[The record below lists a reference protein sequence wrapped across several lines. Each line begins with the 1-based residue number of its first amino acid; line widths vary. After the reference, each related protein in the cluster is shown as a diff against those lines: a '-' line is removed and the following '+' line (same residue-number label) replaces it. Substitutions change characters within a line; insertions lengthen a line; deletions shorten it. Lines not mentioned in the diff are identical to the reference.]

1 MTEAALVHQLTDV
14 GLAPGRNVLV
24 HCSLRAVGGS
34 AEAVYGALRAVVG
47 DAASIV
53 VPTHTAINSATSS
66 AYRDA
71 TRHLDAAGLADYE
84 ARRPGFDPA
93 RTPSHGMGQLAEYVR
108 RHPAAHR
115 STHPLTSFA
124 AVGPTAAELVGRHDL
139 DCHLGEES
147 PLGALYQA
155 GASVL
160 LLGVGYDVCTALH
173 LAEYRLPWP
182 PPPQDYRCY
191 VDRDGQREETKFR
204 GVRLDAGDFMMLGA
218 DLEARTAIAHHG
230 PFGAGTARALDLCAA
245 VDFAVAWMTER
256 RGPPLGH
263 SAG

>member
-1 MTEAALVHQLTDV
+1 
-14 GLAPGRNVLV
+14 
-24 HCSLRAVGGS
+24 
-34 AEAVYGALRAVVG
+34 VG

-53 VPTHTAINSATSS
+53 VPTQTAINSATSA

-71 TRHLDAAGLADYE
+71 TRHLDPAGLTEYE
-84 ARRPGFDPA
+84 ARRSGFDPA

-108 RHPAAHR
+108 RQPDARR

-124 AVGPTAAELVGRHDL
+124 AVGLTAAGLVARHDL
-139 DCHLGEES
+139 GCHLGEDS
-147 PLGALYQA
+147 PLGALYRA

-191 VDRDGQREETKFR
+191 IDRAGQREQKEFR
-204 GVRLDAGDFMMLGA
+204 SVRLDASDFVEIGA
-218 DLEARTAIAHHG
+218 DLEARTAIASGG
-230 PFGAGTARALDLCAA
+230 PFGATTARAFDLCAA
-245 VDFAVAWMTER
+245 VDFAVTWMTEHR
-256 RGPPLGH
+256 HPPAAA
-263 SAG
+263 SAA